1 MDTKKSQLLR
11 QGLLV
16 FVALAVITAVEYFVG
31 TNGAFLPAMVLMA
44 LVKAG
49 LVVWYYMH
57 IRHVFSG
64 GGEE

>member
-16 FVALAVITAVEYFVG
+16 FIALAVITGIEYFVG

-49 LVVWYYMH
+49 LVLWYYMH
-57 IRHVFSG
+57 IRKVFT